1 MKGTMVNTLANNETL
16 SNTGFFR
23 WDGVD
28 FNGRKVRTGYY
39 IIYFELFTAE
49 GNKRVVKER
58 VAVGF

>member
-1 MKGTMVNTLANNETL
+1 VNTLANNETL

-49 GNKRVVKER
+49 GNKRVVKEQ